1 MPLAVL
7 IFTIVDIAVRKLG
20 TTLSVSFIS
29 LWVGVSYVGLNGE
42 VDKLCWVKS
51 CQGAEEGLRSREA
64 AS

>member
-42 VDKLCWVKS
+42 VEQVSWVKS